1 MSTEQ
6 PSLDYIKELSGEDI
20 AFQQKFLR
28 IIKEEFP
35 VEKQTYVDF
44 LVQKDFNATAEMVHK
59 LKHKFNIL
67 GLQNGYRLAVT
78 YEEELRNGNTNLKHD
93 FNNVL
98 KVIENYITTI

>member
-6 PSLDYIKELSGEDI
+6 PSLD
-20 AFQQKFLR
+20 F
-28 IIKEEFP
+28 
-35 VEKQTYVDF
+35 
-44 LVQKDFNATAEMVHK
+44 
-59 LKHKFNIL
+59 L